1 MNWAITAA
9 FDYQALS
16 NLSKGLVASLSL
28 FSAMK
33 KHIVDVAE
41 MTAGTLI
48 CAEYIRISAHFF
60 SLPPK
65 TCQDD
70 VEMPE
75 KPANMFWVSSQK
87 HPFRLSTS
95 SLFFVLPFAH

>member
-1 MNWAITAA
+1 MLSAAIRCYCSQNGKNSCVEEMTAIMNWAITAA
-9 FDYQALS
+9 FDYQSLF

-60 SLPPK
+60 FSPTK
-65 TCQDD
+65 N
-70 VEMPE
+70 MP
-75 KPANMFWVSSQK
+75 
-87 HPFRLSTS
+87 R
-95 SLFFVLPFAH
+95 